1 MICIISLS
9 WYHPGPLLS
18 FSSKELFLLCS
29 AIFFLFMIL
38 FCKLNN
44 GTLVWVY
51 FNDKLITLTFKA
63 FLNLKITTKI
73 SNSTLLF
80 TSINSMNAL
89 NFFCPQK
96 WTTTLHGGHMQYYTV
111 IFILLFE
118 SNTFEI
124 LCNKIKHRIALI
136 FTDKSSFYNKNN
148 RWKFY
153 LTELIL

>member
-1 MICIISLS
+1 MLVMTCIISLS
-9 WYHPGPLLS
+9 WYPPGPLLS

-51 FNDKLITLTFKA
+51 FNNKLINVTFKA
-63 FLNLKITTKI
+63 FLNLKTTTKI

-89 NFFCPQK
+89 NFFSSAEIIDYLI
-96 WTTTLHGGHMQYYTV
+96 WWAYALLHCNVYFIVWVEYFWNIMQ
-111 IFILLFE
+111 
-118 SNTFEI
+118 
-124 LCNKIKHRIALI
+124 
-136 FTDKSSFYNKNN
+136 
-148 RWKFY
+148 
-153 LTELIL
+153 